1 MAIKKT
7 TTKKEVKNVEETKK
21 EVKKEMKSET
31 QKDKALQK
39 VIDDCAK
46 KYGTNAL
53 MKGFPKNTNEDEEDW
68 YNVQRFST
76 SIPSLDI
83 SLGGGIPV
91 GRYIEIQ
98 GAFSAWKT
106 TTTIHM
112 VREFQKKFGKFVAYC
127 DAEGT
132 VTESYLNLLEVDEDL
147 FMYNPSTGLE
157 EVTQMILDLMDDDS
171 IKLAVID
178 SIEALIPI
186 KEYESD
192 MDDTIMMGVRAK
204 LLGEFFRK
212 FQAKNNKLKRE
223 GKMPFTIIGLNQLKD
238 KIGAYGNPEFAP
250 GGRAKDYAQSVCI
263 RLRKGDDLIEG
274 TGDNKTKVGQVVK
287 FKVEKNK
294 TFPSGRTGDF
304 DMYSDDNN
312 SAGIK
317 KGFCDIYLSIIIE
330 AMSFGL
336 IERSGAY
343 FYLASD
349 PSNKFQGK
357 EKLIDYIKSNDV
369 IIHDLEKQVLEMM
382 TKK

>member
-1 MAIKKT
+1 MVKKT
-7 TTKKEVKNVEETKK
+7 SKTVAEPTVPRTEA
-21 EVKKEMKSET
+21 
-31 QKDKALQK
+31 QKDKAIQK

-46 KYGTNAL
+46 KYGENAL
-53 MKGFPKNTNEDEEDW
+53 MRGFPKKEDKEEDW
-68 YNVQRFST
+68 YNIQRFST

-91 GRYIEIQ
+91 GRYIEVQ
-98 GAFSAWKT
+98 GAYSAWKT
-106 TTTIHM
+106 TSTLHM
-112 VREFQKKFGKFVAYC
+112 VREFQNKFGKAVVYC

-132 VTESYLNLLEVDEDL
+132 VDETYLTQLEVNENL

-157 EVTQMILDLMDDDS
+157 EVTQMILDLMDNDD

-178 SIEALIPI
+178 SIEALVPT
-186 KEYESD
+186 KEYESA
-192 MDDTIMMGVRAK
+192 MDETIMMGIRPK

-223 GKMPFTIIGLNQLKD
+223 GKMPLTIIGINQLKD

-250 GGRAKDYAQSVCI
+250 GGKAKDYAQSVCI
-263 RLRKGDDLIEG
+263 RLRKGDDLYEG
-274 TGDNKTKVGQVVK
+274 TGDRKTKVGQVVK
-287 FKVEKNK
+287 FKIEKNK
-294 TFPSGRTGDF
+294 TFPAGRQGEF
-304 DMYSDDNN
+304 DMYSDENN

-317 KGFCDIYLSIIIE
+317 KGFCDIYLSIILE

-343 FYLASD
+343 FYLAND

-357 EKLIDYIKSNDV
+357 DRLIDFIKDNEE
-369 IIHDLEKQVLEMM
+369 IIHDLEKQVLDLM
-382 TKK
+382 KK

>member
-1 MAIKKT
+1 MVKKPVTKKT
-7 TTKKEVKNVEETKK
+7 TKKVEETKK
-21 EVKKEMKSET
+21 EVKNDPQRE
-31 QKDKALQK
+31 K
-39 VIDDCAK
+39 VLAKVVADCSK
-46 KYGTNAL
+46 KYGENSL
-53 MKGFPKNTNEDEEDW
+53 MRGFPKKSDSNEVEDW
-68 YNVQRFST
+68 YNIQRFST
-76 SIPSLDI
+76 SIPTLDI
-83 SLGGGIPV
+83 SLGGGMPV

-106 TTTIHM
+106 TTTLHM
-112 VREFQKKFGKFVAYC
+112 VREFQKKFEKSVVFC

-132 VTESYLNLLEVDEDL
+132 VDEAYLTQLEVDENY

-157 EVTQMILDLMDDDS
+157 EVTQMILDLMDNEDV
-171 IKLAVID
+171 KLAVID
-178 SIEALIPI
+178 SIEGLVPM
-186 KEYESD
+186 KEYESE
-192 MDDTIMMGVRAK
+192 MDETIMMGVKPK

-238 KIGAYGNPEFAP
+238 KIGAYGNPEYAP
-250 GGRAKDYAQSVCI
+250 GGRAKDYSQSICL
-263 RLRKGDDLIEG
+263 RLRKGDTLIEG
-274 TGDNKTKVGQVVK
+274 SGDSKIQVGQTIK

-294 TFPSGRTGDF
+294 TFPAGRSGEF

-357 EKLIDYIKSNDV
+357 DRLIDYIKNNED
-369 IIHDLEKQVLEMM
+369 IIHELEKQVLDLIV
-382 TKK
+382 KK